1 LTSSYDASFGRNGG
15 GQINAVLRSG
25 TNDVH
30 GAVFGFLRS
39 GMLDASNH
47 FARLREEDPQYHRS
61 QFGASVGMPLR
72 KDRTFLFADYE
83 GRRVR
88 EAITRITN
96 VPTALER
103 QGDFSQSQ
111 QVPIDLV
118 TGRPRALAGL
128 YPLPNRNVPGEN
140 FISSPSLRD
149 RSDTFDLRF
158 DQHVTPRSELAVRYS
173 FGDRS
178 LFDPFSGPVF
188 ALVSG
193 FGTDVPR
200 RAQNVMVSETHIF
213 TPALIA
219 EFRAA
224 HNRVALGSFHENQNR
239 NLNRQVGLP
248 ELSLNPRDSGLSFI
262 SLPGFSPLGDEFNNP
277 QHSVSETWQGVAHAF
292 WAHGRGLLKFG
303 GEFRAL
309 RQSAYRDVLSRGLIS
324 FLGISGNPL
333 GDLLQGF
340 PTFTVGARLD
350 NHQNLRSRS
359 YAAYVHDTYRIRE
372 GLVLSAGMRYEYAV
386 PPFDA
391 RNRANVY
398 DPLAGALVPVGRN
411 GFPRGGYHPDGNNF
425 APRFGIAWSPRENR
439 TILRAGYGIYYD
451 QSPLAP
457 GEGLYFSAPYFES
470 RTYFSFEGYPLTLS
484 DPFPEDFPV
493 PVPST
498 ALAFQREL
506 RTAYLQHWSFSVQ
519 QQIGSER
526 VLELGYVGSKGAK
539 LLSARDINQ
548 PRPSPARFNPRPNPA
563 FEDINILES
572 RGNSIYHSLQTRFQQ
587 QFHRGLS
594 LLASH
599 TWGKSSFQAPAI
611 RISRRTATIQE
622 PNALAPASTFAI
634 GCL

>member
-1 LTSSYDASFGRNGG
+1 VYTLEVERESYRKHVQDLRLAVNQDIHIDLTLLRGQLSEEIVVRAASQLLKTDSASVSTVIPNRLINSLPLDGRNFYELTLLTPGVLPPAPGSAGSVRGDFAVSVNGAREDANAFLLDGVYNGDPKLNGVGVTPSVDAIREFEVLTSSYDASFGRNGG

-118 TGRPRALAGL
+118 TGRPFSGNRIPEHRIHPVARALAGL

-239 NLNRQVGLP
+239 NC
-248 ELSLNPRDSGLSFI
+248 
-262 SLPGFSPLGDEFNNP
+262 P
-277 QHSVSETWQGVAHAF
+277 QIRGIQG
-292 WAHGRGLLKFG
+292 
-303 GEFRAL
+303 
-309 RQSAYRDVLSRGLIS
+309 
-324 FLGISGNPL
+324 
-333 GDLLQGF
+333 
-340 PTFTVGARLD
+340 
-350 NHQNLRSRS
+350 
-359 YAAYVHDTYRIRE
+359 
-372 GLVLSAGMRYEYAV
+372 
-386 PPFDA
+386 
-391 RNRANVY
+391 
-398 DPLAGALVPVGRN
+398 
-411 GFPRGGYHPDGNNF
+411 
-425 APRFGIAWSPRENR
+425 
-439 TILRAGYGIYYD
+439 
-451 QSPLAP
+451 
-457 GEGLYFSAPYFES
+457 
-470 RTYFSFEGYPLTLS
+470 
-484 DPFPEDFPV
+484 
-493 PVPST
+493 
-498 ALAFQREL
+498 
-506 RTAYLQHWSFSVQ
+506 
-519 QQIGSER
+519 
-526 VLELGYVGSKGAK
+526 
-539 LLSARDINQ
+539 
-548 PRPSPARFNPRPNPA
+548 
-563 FEDINILES
+563 
-572 RGNSIYHSLQTRFQQ
+572 
-587 QFHRGLS
+587 
-594 LLASH
+594 
-599 TWGKSSFQAPAI
+599 
-611 RISRRTATIQE
+611 
-622 PNALAPASTFAI
+622 
-634 GCL
+634 